1 VVLILV
7 GVAGLVLGD
16 RLLLGILS
24 ITIPKHLAHLLT
36 GGLLAYLG
44 FGQTDEGLARTAVV
58 ALGVVYLLVGMLG
71 FVLSTLLGLSS
82 YGYGVEDNTVHLLVG
97 IFSLAVAFISGR
109 GTTSRA

>member
-1 VVLILV
+1 LGVVLILI

-16 RLLLGILS
+16 RLLLGIVS

-36 GGLLAYLG
+36 GGLLVYLG
-44 FGQTDEGLARTAVV
+44 FGQPDEGLARTAVV

-71 FVLSTLLGLSS
+71 FVLYALLGLSS
-82 YGYGVEDNTVHLLVG
+82 YGVEDNIIHLLVG
-97 IFSLAVAFISGR
+97 ILSLAVAFISGR